1 MSPQKPPRQL
11 HLGAFLQA
19 TGHHVAGWR
28 HPGAQ
33 ADAGRNLAHYIAL
46 AQRAEAAGFD
56 ALFLADG
63 VAIRGM
69 DDATLPRTARAATF
83 EPLTLLSAL
92 AAVTERIGLVA
103 TVSTTYNEPF
113 HVARKFA
120 SLDHLSG
127 GRAGWNV
134 VTSWSDAE
142 ARNFSLERHPAHAD
156 RYARAEEF
164 VDVVTGL
171 WDTWEDDAFLYD
183 KDSGRHFDADKLH
196 TLDHR
201 GAHFQVR
208 GPLNVARPPQG
219 HPVIVQAGSSEAGQE
234 LAART
239 AEVIFTAQQSLADA
253 QAFYRGLKARLARY
267 GRTPDQLKILPGV
280 FPVVGRSEAEAQEKF
295 EALQNLIHP
304 SVGLALLSQ
313 HLGGIDLSGYPLDGP
328 LPDNLVE
335 PNGAKSRFQLVTGL
349 ARREGLTIRQL
360 CLRVA
365 TARGHW
371 SIHGTPQSVAD
382 QLQAWFEGEAADGFN
397 VMPPWLPGGLDDFIE
412 LVLPELRRRGLFRE
426 RYTGT
431 TLREHLG
438 LRRPENLRWQQLEP
452 SLAVGA

>member
-1 MSPQKPPRQL
+1 MTDAYRQAPRQL
-11 HLGAFLQA
+11 HLGAFVMA

-28 HPGAQ
+28 HPDAH
-33 ADAGRNLAHYIAL
+33 ADAGRSLSHYAAL
-46 AQRAEAAGFD
+46 ARRAEAAGFD

-69 DDATLPRTARAATF
+69 DDATLPHTARAATF

-92 AAVTERIGLVA
+92 AAVTQRIGLVA
-103 TVSTTYNEPF
+103 TASTTYNEPY
-113 HVARKFA
+113 HIARKFA

-142 ARNFSLERHPAHAD
+142 ARNFSLDRHPEHAD

-164 VDVVTGL
+164 VDVVSGL
-171 WDTWEDDAFLYD
+171 WDSWEDDAFLYD
-183 KDSGRHFDADKLH
+183 KAGGVHFDASKLH
-196 TLDHR
+196 RLDHR
-201 GAHFQVR
+201 GKYFQVR
-208 GPLNVARPPQG
+208 GPLNISRPPQG

-239 AEVIFTAQQSLADA
+239 AEVIFTAQQSLEGA
-253 QAFYRGLKARLARY
+253 QAFYRGLKGRLARF

-280 FPVVGRSEAEAQEKF
+280 FPVVGRSAAEAEEKF
-295 EALQNLIHP
+295 ESLQDLILP

-328 LPDNLVE
+328 LPDNLQE

-349 ARREGLTIRQL
+349 AREERLTIRQL
-360 CLRVA
+360 CRRVA

-371 SIHGTPQSVAD
+371 SIHGTPAQIVD
-382 QLQAWFEGEAADGFN
+382 QLQAWFEAEAADGFN

-426 RYTGT
+426 QYTGT

-438 LRRPENLRWQQLEP
+438 LVRPGSMRRER
-452 SLAVGA
+452 ARTA

>member
-1 MSPQKPPRQL
+1 M
-11 HLGAFLQA
+11 GFLQA

-69 DDATLPRTARAATF
+69 NDATLPRTARAATF

-92 AAVTERIGLVA
+92 AAVTQRIGLVA

-183 KDSGRHFDADKLH
+183 KDNGLHFDADKLH
-196 TLDHR
+196 PLDHR
-201 GAHFQVR
+201 GAQFQVR
-208 GPLNVARPPQG
+208 GPLNVPRPPQG

-253 QAFYRGLKARLARY
+253 QAFYRGLKAR
-267 GRTPDQLKILPGV
+267 
-280 FPVVGRSEAEAQEKF
+280 
-295 EALQNLIHP
+295 
-304 SVGLALLSQ
+304 
-313 HLGGIDLSGYPLDGP
+313 
-328 LPDNLVE
+328 
-335 PNGAKSRFQLVTGL
+335 SR
-349 ARREGLTIRQL
+349 
-360 CLRVA
+360 A
-365 TARGHW
+365 TAARPASSRSCLACSPW
-371 SIHGTPQSVAD
+371 
-382 QLQAWFEGEAADGFN
+382 WAAAR
-397 VMPPWLPGGLDDFIE
+397 P
-412 LVLPELRRRGLFRE
+412 RRRRNSK
-426 RYTGT
+426 RCK
-431 TLREHLG
+431 
-438 LRRPENLRWQQLEP
+438 
-452 SLAVGA
+452 A

>member
-1 MSPQKPPRQL
+1 MSQPRAPRQL

-33 ADAGRNLAHYIAL
+33 ADAGQNFAHYARL
-46 AQRAEAAGFD
+46 ARRAEAARFD
-56 ALFLADG
+56 AVFLADG

-69 DDATLPRTARAATF
+69 SDATLPRTARAATF

-142 ARNFSLERHPAHAD
+142 ARNFNLEHHPEHAD

-164 VDVVTGL
+164 VDVVNGL
-171 WDTWEDDAFLYD
+171 WDSWEDDALLYD
-183 KDSGRHFDADKLH
+183 KDSGLHFDSGKLH
-196 TLDHR
+196 ALEHR

-219 HPVIVQAGSSEAGQE
+219 HPVVVQAGSSEAGQE

-253 QAFYRGLKARLARY
+253 QAFYSGLKARLARY

-295 EALQNLIHP
+295 EALQALIHP

-313 HLGGIDLSGYPLDGP
+313 SLGGVDLSGYPLDGP
-328 LPDNLVE
+328 LPDDLPE

-360 CLRVA
+360 YLRVA

-371 SIHGTPQSVAD
+371 SIHGTPASIAD
-382 QLQAWFEGEAADGFN
+382 QLQAWFEGGAADGFN
-397 VMPPWLPGGLDDFIE
+397 IMPPWLPGGLDDFID
-412 LVLPELRRRGLFRE
+412 LVLPELRRRGLFRQE
-426 RYTGT
+426 YEGR

-438 LRRPENLRWQQLEP
+438 LARPVHPAVRRR
-452 SLAVGA
+452 AAA